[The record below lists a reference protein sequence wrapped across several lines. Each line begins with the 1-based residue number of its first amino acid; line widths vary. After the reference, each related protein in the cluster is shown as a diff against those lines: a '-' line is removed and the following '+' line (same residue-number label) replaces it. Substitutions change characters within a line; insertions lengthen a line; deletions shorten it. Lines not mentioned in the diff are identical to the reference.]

1 MYCVDDDDDDDDED
15 EDEDEDDYGGMGRRG
30 GEGRGEGRERMG
42 RGGRREVE
50 GRKGDGV
57 GGGGGRG
64 HVIVYCVI
72 DFHSRGKRII
82 IFQKGYT
89 YDVISWLNNF
99 AFHGGGNCL
108 GSCPCV
114 GGWGNSYGDCY
125 LTCAS
130 SDLSAACPFPLCVR
144 PRLLVRFAC
153 IYLPDGNAY
162 YCSDS
167 LPMSSLRIKMIDFMA
182 DARAHGSDII
192 VTRIIEMDPC
202 TFKRIVRNKQF

>member
-1 MYCVDDDDDDDDED
+1 MYCVDDDDDDD

-72 DFHSRGKRII
+72 NFHSRGKRIK

-99 AFHGGGNCL
+99 AFHGGGNCR

-114 GGWGNSYGDCY
+114 GGWGDSYGDCY

-130 SDLSAACPFPLCVR
+130 SDLGAACPFPLYYCVWDHGCW
-144 PRLLVRFAC
+144 FALPAF
-153 IYLPDGNAY
+153 IYL
-162 YCSDS
+162 
-167 LPMSSLRIKMIDFMA
+167 MA
-182 DARAHGSDII
+182 MHTTVVI
-192 VTRIIEMDPC
+192 VYPC
-202 TFKRIVRNKQF
+202 RVYASKL